1 MWCRLVLSRFFSLF
15 LWSRTCSPAS
25 FIRFSFHPMHFT
37 VLLLYSTHT
46 TRIRNICTYF
56 YGFWSSY
63 IENLWVFTRIFRVC
77 VCVTTA
83 FAFLACVINPIRKHR
98 ISIPF
103 NSIQFQP
110 NPFSFGH
117 KNKRTVDVC
126 ERSEMCGF
134 CCCCR
139 CYCVRKSRGSSRQNI
154 IINAN
159 ALSRHNCKFCL
170 SVFIMMVW
178 LSQTIASNLFITLKR
193 YT

>member
-1 MWCRLVLSRFFSLF
+1 MCCRSTKKCIFSFSYYISPSSLNLIVVFFSCF
-15 LWSRTCSPAS
+15 AS
-25 FIRFSFHPMHFT
+25 MSLDFSHH
-37 VLLLYSTHT
+37 
-46 TRIRNICTYF
+46 
-56 YGFWSSY
+56 
-63 IENLWVFTRIFRVC
+63 
-77 VCVTTA
+77 
-83 FAFLACVINPIRKHR
+83 
-98 ISIPF
+98 SIPF

-110 NPFSFGH
+110 IPFSFGH
-117 KNKRTVDVC
+117 KNKRTFDVC

-134 CCCCR
+134 CCCRYC
-139 CYCVRKSRGSSRQNI
+139 CCVRKSRGSSRQNI